1 MPMLDLLFR
10 SRYKRECDMDDALNH
25 IGRHGAAALSIARDR
40 AGDSRLT
47 KRNRRHW
54 RRISRLVARLERKQ
68 QEGMVPV
75 QSG

>member
-10 SRYKRECDMDDALNH
+10 SQYKRECDMDDALNH
-25 IGRHGAAALSIARDR
+25 IARHGAAALTIARDR

-54 RRISRLVARLERKQ
+54 RRISRLVARREQEQ
-68 QEGMVPV
+68 QAGMVLARN
-75 QSG
+75 G